1 MNTPKVE
8 WKHYPFI
15 PELEK
20 QLGVPVSFT
29 TDVNAAA
36 LGELTKGQPKG

>member
-20 QLGVPVSFT
+20 QLGGP
-29 TDVNAAA
+29 
-36 LGELTKGQPKG
+36 PKG